1 MQITPSNEEI
11 RRRLGGIPHM
21 TLPQADRIRE
31 FAREHGLA
39 EVIELGTFHG
49 VSTCYLA
56 AAAAENGGRVITM
69 DLESARSLT
78 PNVEELLE
86 RVGLRDHVEVFYEPT
101 SYTWRLMKMLE
112 ADPEPRYDLCYLD
125 GAHSWFVDGF
135 AFFLVDRLFRPGGWI
150 IFDDMEWTY
159 AASPALRDTDMVR
172 RMPREERE
180 TPQVRQVFDLLVR
193 PHPAYDRFIEDGNWA
208 YARKRLDINRGTP
221 AIRTEVV
228 IREVGIGTTLRSVLR
243 SLRGR
248 LA

>member
-1 MQITPSNEEI
+1 MQITVSNEEI
-11 RRRLGGIPHM
+11 RRRLGDIPHM
-21 TLPQADRIRE
+21 TLSQADRIRDLT
-31 FAREHGLA
+31 REHGLA
-39 EVIELGTFHG
+39 DVIELGAYHG

-112 ADPEPRYDLCYLD
+112 ANPEPRYDLCYLD
-125 GAHSWFVDGF
+125 GAHSWFVDGL
-135 AFFLVDRLFRPGGWI
+135 AFFLVDRLLRPGGWI
-150 IFDDMEWTY
+150 VFDDMEWTY

-180 TPQVRQVFDLLVR
+180 TPQVRQVFDLLVK
-193 PHPAYDRFIEDGNWA
+193 PHPAYDQFIEDGNWA
-208 YARKRLDINRGTP
+208 YACKRVNLDP
-221 AIRTEVV
+221 AAPPIRTEVV
-228 IREVGIGTTLRSVLR
+228 IREVGVGTTLWRALRSVR
-243 SLRGR
+243 DR
-248 LA
+248 LG